1 MCRVC
6 GCYRRGIVVM
16 DVFWRRLCVSMVW
29 GREIFCSELGKGAMS
44 EAGKSLFRAANV
56 WWRCA
61 QYFVIASC
69 G

>member
-1 MCRVC
+1 M
-6 GCYRRGIVVM
+6 VM
-16 DVFWRRLCVSMVW
+16 DVFWRRLCVSMICGW
-29 GREIFCSELGKGAMS
+29 EICSELGKGATS
-44 EAGKSLFRAANV
+44 EAGKYLFRAASV

>member
-1 MCRVC
+1 MVL
-6 GCYRRGIVVM
+6 GGGRRM
-16 DVFWRRLCVSMVW
+16 DVCVMGMSGGWFV
-29 GREIFCSELGKGAMS
+29 CSELGKGATS

-56 WWRCA
+56 WCRCA